1 MQHQLLPRLSVFGGY
16 FHRHFYNQEAQQNP
30 LLTSADWTPFQVAN
44 PLGNGETIT
53 LFNLNPAKA
62 GQYASQLID
71 VNSDINRTIY
81 DGFEVSF
88 TARLPRR
95 SIVFGGWSNDRA
107 DHGHLRSVR
116 SEQAALLRPDRQD
129 VPGIRQDVDAAV
141 PERLQ
146 AGGQLPAGVGHR
158 SQRRVHELRGQG
170 QQLHRAGS
178 VARRLLVGAGHRRS
192 RTVSGRA
199 S

>member
-1 MQHQLLPRLSVFGGY
+1 MQHQLLPRVSVFAGY

-30 LLTSADWTPFQVAN
+30 LLTAADWTPFQVAN
-44 PLGNGETIT
+44 PLGNGEMIT

-62 GQYASQLID
+62 GAVRQPVDRRQFRHQPLDLRRLRGQLHGTAAKP
-71 VNSDINRTIY
+71 R
-81 DGFEVSF
+81 DGVR
-88 TARLPRR
+88 RLEQRPL
-95 SIVFGGWSNDRA
+95 

-116 SEQAALLRPDRQD
+116 SEQAPLLRSDRQD
-129 VPGIRQDVDAAV
+129 VPGIRQDQHAAV

-146 AGGQLPAGVGHR
+146 AGGQLPAGMGR
-158 SQRRVHELRGQG
+158 RRQRRLHELRRQG

-178 VARRLLVGAGHRRS
+178 VAGRLLVGAGHRHS